1 MQTSNN
7 YKYRILVVE
16 DDIANRQIVAEKL
29 QEDYQLTLVDNKA
42 DAMDALLKQQFEIV
56 LLDIGLPDGSGL
68 DICREVKAN
77 HDVYGEINIVFMT
90 GRDKPADEIEGIRLG
105 ANDYISKPINVSV
118 LKARVDLQAQ
128 LIRKTELLAN
138 LARIDGLTEI
148 PNRRAFDDYLEKS
161 WSHARRISAPISLAM
176 LDIDFFKQYNDIY
189 GHPAGDECL
198 KALANCLRN
207 NIKRGADHIARYG
220 GEEFAVILFDC
231 DLQQAN
237 TILNELLADFANLCI
252 PHAGSSVADF
262 ATFSCGVC
270 TLFPEDQGTQ
280 ALLTATDKLL
290 YEAKSEGRNRV
301 KGEYFHNI
309 ERQD

>member
-1 MQTSNN
+1 MTSSNN

-16 DDIANRQIVAEKL
+16 DDLSNQHIVADKL
-29 QEDYQLTLVDNKA
+29 QEEYQLTLVDNKA
-42 DAMDALLKQQFEIV
+42 DAMEALLKQQFEIV

-77 HDVYGEINIVFMT
+77 HDVYGEVNIVFIT
-90 GRDKPADEIEGIRLG
+90 GKDSPADEIEGLRLG
-105 ANDYISKPINVSV
+105 AGDYITKPINALV

-148 PNRRAFDDYLEKS
+148 SNRRAFDDYLEKS

-176 LDIDFFKQYNDIY
+176 LDIDFFKQYNDVY

-198 KALANCLRN
+198 KAMANCLRS
-207 NIKRGADHIARYG
+207 NIKRGSDHVARYG

-231 DLQQAN
+231 DLKQAT
-237 TILNELLADFANLCI
+237 TILNGLLQDFSQLSI
-252 PHAGSSVADF
+252 PHAASAVADF

-270 TLFPEDQGTQ
+270 TVFPEDQDVS
-280 ALLTATDKLL
+280 ALLAATDKLL
-290 YEAKSEGRNRV
+290 YDAKSEGRNRV

-309 ERQD
+309 EQP